1 MAIEKSIQT
10 LREFLKNS
18 QLVKASPETDRAQD
32 AFEHMVHAIHAA
44 DRALLAFE
52 GEKPRG

>member
-18 QLVKASPETDRAQD
+18 RLVKASPETDRAQD
-32 AFEHMVHAIHAA
+32 AFDHMVHVIRVAERNA
-44 DRALLAFE
+44 
-52 GEKPRG
+52 PRG